1 MSVLF
6 SELYTLDSVT
16 SGDFPTIVI
25 NHDTFTRTLQDV
37 SFPDKAGGF
46 TFSDPT
52 DNLAN
57 RFILWRSHG
66 DILEL
71 QEISLH
77 HNLTNN
83 ILKVSFGGSAIVSCH
98 ISETHEAVVCLV
110 CTSHGASQLLFTHPR
125 MLPNAANVS
134 IIGNKKNVQYSFH
147 QIKGLQPSVIR
158 CGTAF
163 VLHHS
168 GVSVFAYGLSTGSI
182 MIARV
187 LPFDST
193 APEGTEVFELCQTS
207 IIQKLWSG
215 ITPFSSKTDNDSA
228 SSPLDII
235 SLDLGCDE
243 YFLATICRDHRL
255 RLWDFKHRN
264 CFAVLDLLEFLP
276 RTLDLN
282 ASLDQSAL
290 HSNFAPGLCHRLS
303 SEVVSSHSIN
313 IIVYM
318 SMCLSSTANNMMIGL
333 DFSQSKEVNT
343 SYWCWIHMDIAK
355 ALNRNRE
362 CLSVLQVDP
371 LIQDSNEGALNTY
384 NNNDSYNTE
393 FLSYESN
400 MNSLLKI
407 QKPDIS
413 VLDFIPSEIAKKSGG
428 GNESSERGIKS
439 KMLWVVYGGWRI
451 KLILVILNWILP
463 SWHKLP
469 AYIAIQSA
477 SQEQLDSL
485 WDETGIDVQLEIFLD
500 HLFHPGCLSWFAIT
514 NAFKSICETYGLLD
528 GDLLLNVSDLHETRV
543 RIHRTLLV
551 NIIPKLSRDDVKA
564 MFKTFYSTAIDYH
577 EHGLQPLGLLR
588 IHKKMSSSSTSSS
601 VGATVTFGKT
611 LFPNEDTIIVIRRW
625 GFSILRHLDDV
636 EILLWNN
643 IPPSIGRLQSSYS
656 SSNISSK
663 TNTKNI
669 IDITTDCRK
678 ILGILQK
685 QPKWCEWESCL
696 FDCRKFDPTANPL
709 LLVEQVIEQLDQIN
723 ECWLP
728 PPISSSVRFK
738 SPFSTGSLSTAH
750 LTAVSNLISLLD
762 NCGIMEKSCQTLQS
776 LFDMDSNNAS
786 SPSCE
791 DIEITSQSWLNN
803 NSNRSSG
810 NRNSL
815 TAGFRRQS
823 LTAGSSGDHGG
834 NSSSRFMEA
843 VSNSCVEF
851 LRQLCFN
858 TTETRILFTFALLIL
873 IRRNELASNGLIKLH
888 GKHRRERKNSHNDD
902 DAGTQ
907 IL

>member
-1 MSVLF
+1 MVDIL
-6 SELYTLDSVT
+6 
-16 SGDFPTIVI
+16 
-25 NHDTFTRTLQDV
+25 DTFTRTLQDV

-57 RFILWRSHG
+57 RFIL
-66 DILEL
+66 
-71 QEISLH
+71 
-77 HNLTNN
+77 
-83 ILKVSFGGSAIVSCH
+83 C
-98 ISETHEAVVCLV
+98 
-110 CTSHGASQLLFTHPR
+110 
-125 MLPNAANVS
+125 
-134 IIGNKKNVQYSFH
+134 
-147 QIKGLQPSVIR
+147 
-158 CGTAF
+158 
-163 VLHHS
+163 
-168 GVSVFAYGLSTGSI
+168 
-182 MIARV
+182 
-187 LPFDST
+187 
-193 APEGTEVFELCQTS
+193 
-207 IIQKLWSG
+207 
-215 ITPFSSKTDNDSA
+215 KTDNDSA

-439 KMLWVVYGGWRI
+439 KNALGGIWWLAHQTDTGDTQLDSNYFVRWTEI
-451 KLILVILNWILP
+451 HNTPNDCDSYKYKNTISTFPPGVNLLNQLP

-514 NAFKSICETYGLLD
+514 NAFK
-528 GDLLLNVSDLHETRV
+528 VSTTCCH
-543 RIHRTLLV
+543 I
-551 NIIPKLSRDDVKA
+551 
-564 MFKTFYSTAIDYH
+564 FKG
-577 EHGLQPLGLLR
+577 EGV
-588 IHKKMSSSSTSSS
+588 STSVSSCIYRYSS
-601 VGATVTFGKT
+601 VESIFK
-611 LFPNEDTIIVIRRW
+611 LII
-625 GFSILRHLDDV
+625 
-636 EILLWNN
+636 
-643 IPPSIGRLQSSYS
+643 
-656 SSNISSK
+656 K
-663 TNTKNI
+663 
-669 IDITTDCRK
+669 
-678 ILGILQK
+678 
-685 QPKWCEWESCL
+685 
-696 FDCRKFDPTANPL
+696 
-709 LLVEQVIEQLDQIN
+709 
-723 ECWLP
+723 
-728 PPISSSVRFK
+728 
-738 SPFSTGSLSTAH
+738 
-750 LTAVSNLISLLD
+750 
-762 NCGIMEKSCQTLQS
+762 
-776 LFDMDSNNAS
+776 
-786 SPSCE
+786 
-791 DIEITSQSWLNN
+791 
-803 NSNRSSG
+803 
-810 NRNSL
+810 
-815 TAGFRRQS
+815 
-823 LTAGSSGDHGG
+823 
-834 NSSSRFMEA
+834 
-843 VSNSCVEF
+843 
-851 LRQLCFN
+851 
-858 TTETRILFTFALLIL
+858 
-873 IRRNELASNGLIKLH
+873 
-888 GKHRRERKNSHNDD
+888 
-902 DAGTQ
+902 
-907 IL
+907 